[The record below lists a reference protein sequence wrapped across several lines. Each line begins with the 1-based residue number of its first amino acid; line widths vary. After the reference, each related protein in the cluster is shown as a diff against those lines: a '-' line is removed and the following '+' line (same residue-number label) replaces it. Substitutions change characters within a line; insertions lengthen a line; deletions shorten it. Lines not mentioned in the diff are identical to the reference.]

1 MVDVDGH
8 NQVAHLVMKTREF
21 VFRKQLAAAVT
32 ITVEAELIYH
42 DPDGKCG
49 REVGVRKGGVAVV

>member
-1 MVDVDGH
+1 MAV
-8 NQVAHLVMKTREF
+8 
-21 VFRKQLAAAVT
+21 AVT
-32 ITVEAELIYH
+32 VTVEAGLIYH